1 MTDLV
6 LMATFARDDR
16 PIELEC
22 KRMSSLLEGNEEQ
35 LERELAGE
43 PLARPATGSVALH
56 AALTL
61 AIVLYY
67 VLGGFFHS
75 NIWGGSAA
83 GGAIR
88 VQITSA
94 LPLPSDQPINDNVL
108 ATEKPSPAPEIPQTK
123 EQAKTIDMSAV
134 PIPGKKEKVKPQ
146 PTPKVSPK
154 KLPQVADNRARYG
167 EQAGSSMPRTLNGQ
181 ATQAGPVSI
190 NEGDFGSRFPWYVD
204 QINRKMSQSWN
215 KGEVDP
221 RTPKGARVYLTYS
234 IHRDG
239 TPGDVQVDRSSGSA
253 TLDRSCVRGVQRVDT
268 FGNLPAGYNSST
280 LKVSYYCE
288 Y

>member
-1 MTDLV
+1 
-6 LMATFARDDR
+6 
-16 PIELEC
+16 
-22 KRMSSLLEGNEEQ
+22 MSSLLEGSEEQ
-35 LERELAGE
+35 LDRELSPE
-43 PLARPATGSVALH
+43 PFAKPATSSLVLH
-56 AALTL
+56 AGLMV

-67 VLGGFFHS
+67 ILGGFFHS
-75 NIWGGSAA
+75 NIWGGSTA

-108 ATEKPSPAPEIPQTK
+108 STEKPSPAPEIPQPK
-123 EQAKTIDMSAV
+123 EEAKTIDMTAV

-146 PTPKVSPK
+146 PAPKSPPK
-154 KLPQVADNRARYG
+154 QQHVAQDNRARYG
-167 EQAGSSMPRTLNGQ
+167 EQAGSSMPRAITGQ
-181 ATQAGPVSI
+181 TSNAGPTSVS
-190 NEGDFGSRFPWYVD
+190 EGDFGSRFPWYVD
-204 QINRKMSQSWN
+204 GINRKMSIMWN

-221 RTPKGARVYLTYS
+221 RTPKGTKVFLAYT

-239 TPGDVQVDRSSGSA
+239 TPSDVQVDRSSGSP
-253 TLDRSCVRGVQRVDT
+253 TLDRSCVRAVQRVDT